1 MVTKEMIKNSMEV
14 NWCKR
19 DIKFLL
25 IGFAIS
31 LFVALGC
38 LANDNMPAVVFMVTL
53 LLCVLLFGGVILY
66 GWISYLLLLSR
77 REEYEV
83 HEVVL
88 EYQSVSYLRKGYVY
102 FNVPI
107 TTKDG
112 DTVYCKTS
120 PMWSDYLGSKYKTWD
135 YRHETIKVAYSEK
148 RNDLI
153 VLGKAGFK
161 EDTNERNY

>member
-1 MVTKEMIKNSMEV
+1 MLTKEMIKNSMEA

-19 DIKFLL
+19 DLKFIL

-31 LFVALGC
+31 MLVSLGS
-38 LANDNMPAVVFMVTL
+38 LANDNTPVAVFLIL
-53 LLCVLLFGGVILY
+53 LLICILLFGGLILY

-77 REEYEV
+77 REEYEI
-83 HEVVL
+83 HKVVL
-88 EYQSVSYLRKGYVY
+88 EYPSVSYLRKGYVY
-102 FNVPI
+102 FTVPI

-135 YRHETIKVAYSEK
+135 YHNETIKVAYSEK

-153 VLGKAGFK
+153 VLGKAGL
-161 EDTNERNY
+161 EGER